1 MFIFLMGT
9 KTTFLILRLT
19 VFSFKLER
27 SVPLLEGDYL
37 ETPQP
42 MPPYCRFM
50 KDYKLRNY
58 LLSTSC
64 TTPVTGWTFSFWS
77 TFFGIFAKS
86 TFDTIHS
93 WNYWIIAYTNPSRSF
108 KTCVVA
114 PSSRTIFIVPTFS
127 LINACSLGFY

>member
-1 MFIFLMGT
+1 MGT

-50 KDYKLRNY
+50 KD
-58 LLSTSC
+58 
-64 TTPVTGWTFSFWS
+64 
-77 TFFGIFAKS
+77 
-86 TFDTIHS
+86 
-93 WNYWIIAYTNPSRSF
+93 
-108 KTCVVA
+108 
-114 PSSRTIFIVPTFS
+114 
-127 LINACSLGFY
+127 